1 MARSIDISAA
11 QERVIRAAWAW
22 ESHPA
27 HSFAQAELTEAV
39 RDHKAQAEALGARTA
54 KPATDHCGKNLP
66 VEGHGLVACGEPV
79 EYIAATP
86 PEVPYS
92 GWRHTNRT
100 TDTDHLPVPKGWL
113 S

>member
-1 MARSIDISAA
+1 MAQSVDISAA

-22 ESHPA
+22 ESHPT

-54 KPATDHCGKNLP
+54 EVAADHCGKKIRNLSQ
-66 VEGHGLVACGEPV
+66 ELVPCNEPV
-79 EYIAATP
+79 EYVNAAP
-86 PEVPYS
+86 PEAPYS
-92 GWRHTNRT
+92 GWRHTDRRI
-100 TDTDHLPVPKGWL
+100 DIRHYPVPKGWL